1 MPSQDESAFL
11 ITFEVFWV
19 EKNFHKW
26 EADGSQAL
34 VMGVRSGCP
43 FTNAAQTWSWC
54 F

>member
-26 EADGSQAL
+26 EADGSEEEHESKSVRQRSPKAL
-34 VMGVRSGCP
+34 YS
-43 FTNAAQTWSWC
+43 A
-54 F
+54 